1 MRFEEAQELFI
12 EELEAKYH
20 RMLLNRCM
28 RYVNYD
34 RRCTNI
40 AQSCVQE
47 VLLYRAR
54 KKPEKMIRNK
64 KD

>member
-40 AQSCVQE
+40 AQSCVQD
-47 VLLYRAR
+47 VLMTAYQ
-54 KKPEKMIRNK
+54 KY
-64 KD
+64 